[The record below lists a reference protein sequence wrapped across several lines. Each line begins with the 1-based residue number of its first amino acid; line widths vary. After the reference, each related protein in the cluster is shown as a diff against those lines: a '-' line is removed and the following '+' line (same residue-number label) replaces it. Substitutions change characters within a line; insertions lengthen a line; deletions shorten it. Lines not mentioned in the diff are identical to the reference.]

1 MPKQKWLTAE
11 FLSRN
16 LNKSVLYL
24 FIYIYLLY
32 RIWISLVFSSFHAVN
47 YENSIS
53 FQQKL
58 DAALSLKDKDS
69 ENNCIFVDS

>member
-24 FIYIYLLY
+24 FIYLLY
-32 RIWISLVFSSFHAVN
+32 RIWISLIFSSFHAVN